1 MTKEMNIT
9 VGVYP
14 DHNKAEDAILKLQK
28 SGFDMKH
35 LSIVGKDY
43 HSEEHAVGFY
53 NTGER
58 VQVWGKRGAFWG
70 GLMGLL
76 FGSAMFAIP
85 GIGPLIVLG
94 PLVSWIVGGLEGA
107 AVIGGLSALGAAL
120 FSAGIPK
127 DSIVQYETELKTGNF
142 LVVAHGSEAEVAKA
156 KDILRPSIPTEVSV

>member
-1 MTKEMNIT
+1 MSKETDVT
-9 VGVYP
+9 VGVFA

-28 SGFDMKH
+28 SGFDMKK

-58 VQVWGKRGAFWG
+58 VQYWGKRGAYWG

-85 GIGPLIVLG
+85 GIGPLIILG
-94 PLVSWIVGGLEGA
+94 PLVSWIVGGIEGA

-120 FSAGIPK
+120 YSAGIPK
-127 DSIVQYETELKTGNF
+127 DSVVQYETELKTGKY
-142 LVVAHGSEAEVAKA
+142 LVLAHGSEAEVAKA
-156 KDILRPSIPTEVSV
+156 KEILHPSVPAGVSA

>member
-1 MTKEMNIT
+1 MPKEMNIT
-9 VGVYP
+9 IGVYP
-14 DHNKAEDAILKLQK
+14 DHDKAEDAILRLRKT
-28 SGFDMKH
+28 GFDMKK

-58 VQVWGKRGAFWG
+58 VQYWGKRGAFWG

-94 PLVSWIVGGLEGA
+94 PLISWIVGGLEGA
-107 AVIGGLSALGAAL
+107 AVVGGLSALGAAL
-120 FSAGIPK
+120 FSAGIPR
-127 DSIVQYETELKTGNF
+127 DSVVQYETELKTGKF

-156 KDILRPSIPTEVSV
+156 KDILRPCIPTEVSA

>member
-1 MTKEMNIT
+1 MAKEMNIT
-9 VGVYP
+9 IGVYP
-14 DHNKAEDAILKLQK
+14 DHNKAEDAVLKLQK

-58 VQVWGKRGAFWG
+58 VQYWGKKGAFWG

-107 AVIGGLSALGAAL
+107 AVVGGLSALGAAL
-120 FSAGIPK
+120 FSQGIPK

-142 LVVAHGSEAEVAKA
+142 LVVAHGTEAEVAKA
-156 KDILRPSIPTEVSV
+156 KDILRPSVPTEVSV